1 MKILDRIKKWFESEK
16 TKEYYLT
23 IPEIKYQTNG
33 EELTGKNSE
42 KILYLEE
49 KLEEI
54 KAYLFKKY
62 EKFVHLDPF
71 FSSWINVDRED
82 EWVEKIFVI
91 MAEDDSFT
99 SKKVIKT
106 IENVTGF
113 KVGKI
118 KEIKKV
124 NK

>member
-23 IPEIKYQTNG
+23 IPEIKCKTND
-33 EELTGKNSE
+33 EELTEKDSE

-54 KAYLFKKY
+54 TAYLYKKY

-71 FSSWINVDRED
+71 FSSWIKVDRED
-82 EWVEKIFVI
+82 ELVEKIFVI
-91 MAEDDSFT
+91 MAEDDLFT
-99 SKKVIKT
+99 PKKVVKT
-106 IENVTGF
+106 IESATGF